1 MLYGLKIVSLINP
14 YNQIFD
20 TDIFPSFLRS
30 CSPILDRKELVNQC
44 YQIQTSFPGVEN
56 SNTGGYHSPVLS
68 IKDKTTFEKFDQLSG
83 LVDITQ
89 IFVKDTLQNRDIISN
104 ISDLSFWINV
114 NGTHSY
120 NVMHSH
126 GRADLIAIYYVA
138 LPENSGNFVVMR
150 NDGSQYCNL
159 YESRQDL
166 LELTIHPKEGRLYLL
181 PGYLWHYVQANQSSE
196 DRISISFNV
205 YLE

>member
-1 MLYGLKIVSLINP
+1 MNP
-14 YNQIFD
+14 YNQLYD

-30 CSPILDRKELVNQC
+30 CSPNLDHKNLLDQC
-44 YQIQTSFPGVEN
+44 YELRESFPGIEN

-68 IKDKTTFEKFDQLSG
+68 AKNRSAFQKFDQLSR
-83 LVDITQ
+83 LIDISQ
-89 IFVKDTLQNRDIISN
+89 IFINDTLQSREIFATIDDI
-104 ISDLSFWINV
+104 SFWVNV
-114 NGTHSY
+114 NKTHNY

-126 GRADLIAIYYVA
+126 GRADLIGIYYVA
-138 LPENSGNFVVMR
+138 LPKDSGNFVVMR

-159 YESRQDL
+159 YETRQDL

-181 PGYLWHYVQANQSSE
+181 PGYLWHYVQANQSDQ
-196 DRISISFNV
+196 DRVSISFNV